1 MNKNMV
7 VRFASASVV
16 AAMAVAMSAQAF
28 AIDWNPSRTQSEV
41 SVPESTTT
49 TTTGTTVEVTAS
61 PTVDPSTGAVQQVQD
76 TAAPVIQVTPVSET
90 LAANAAINQAN
101 PGATGEQLAGL
112 PTDSGLS
119 YGDNGQLNNLYNQV
133 QNAESVD
140 QLLQDT
146 APQAAAEFEAV
157 AGAPAAEYT
166 PIAMYDIATSP
177 AAARAIEEAG
187 SVQVTIAVPGV
198 ANGTQAIAICWNRAG
213 SSRTVPVTVSGG
225 NVRLTV
231 TSSGPVMIMVRNQA
245 PAQG

>member
-90 LAANAAINQAN
+90 LAANAAINEAN
-101 PGATGEQLAGL
+101 P
-112 PTDSGLS
+112 
-119 YGDNGQLNNLYNQV
+119 
-133 QNAESVD
+133 
-140 QLLQDT
+140 
-146 APQAAAEFEAV
+146 
-157 AGAPAAEYT
+157 GAPAAEYT

>member
-49 TTTGTTVEVTAS
+49 TPTGTTVEVTAS
-61 PTVDPSTGAVQQVQD
+61 PTVDPATGAVQQVQD

-90 LAANAAINQAN
+90 LAANAAINEAN

-146 APQAAAEFEAV
+146 APHAAAEFEAV
-157 AGAPAAEYT
+157 AAAPASEYV
-166 PIAMYDIATSP
+166 PIAMYDIAAS
-177 AAARAIEEAG
+177 ASAQEAIAEAG
-187 SVQVTIAVPGV
+187 SVEVAISVPGV
-198 ANGTQAIAICWNRAG
+198 ADGTETIAICWDRNG
-213 SSRTVPVTVSGG
+213 NSRTVR
-225 NVRLTV
+225 VRVVNGVVYLTV
-231 TSSGPVMIMVRNQA
+231 VSSGPVMIMVRNQA